1 MREKPAGWFVYR
13 CSGSETGELEDLL
26 VSLGIKAWTPR
37 AWVRKRLPRRKARE
51 TVLIGILPSYLFVG
65 VHSDLEVLAGL
76 SFKHNLW
83 GPMAIQGK
91 RVEVADK
98 DLEGLRAFEN
108 RHGLPQKRVGS
119 LPSDGSRGA
128 PSDGSRGPSDK
139 PGRAGKS
146 QNCQDASEFYP
157 GDLVLIAS
165 GPLAPLRLSAIV
177 ERVEGD
183 RVHLS
188 ATDRLPV
195 IEASVRQLQLISR
208 QKTSEPSASSPF
220 PKGVGKA
227 TFTTKGARKG

>member
-1 MREKPAGWFVYR
+1 MREQPAGWFVYR
-13 CSGSETGELEDLL
+13 CSGSETGDLEDLL
-26 VSLGIKAWTPR
+26 VSLEIKAWTPR

-51 TVLIGILPSYLFVG
+51 TVLLGILPSYIFVG
-65 VHSDLEVLAGL
+65 VHSDLELLAGL

-83 GPMAIQGK
+83 GPMVIQGK

-108 RHGLPQKRVGS
+108 RHGLPQKRVGPP
-119 LPSDGSRGA
+119 PSDAPSDVSRGA
-128 PSDGSRGPSDK
+128 SDK
-139 PGRAGKS
+139 AGRAGEFRAS
-146 QNCQDASEFYP
+146 QDASEFCP

-165 GPLAPLRLSAIV
+165 GPLGSLKLEATV
-177 ERVEGD
+177 EKVEGD

-195 IEASVRQLQLISR
+195 VEASVQQLKLISR

-220 PKGVGKA
+220 SKVNGKA
-227 TFTTKGARKG
+227 TFTTKGVRKN